1 MLRTRRRRLRKPRR
15 IPRLKGQTV
24 GKLIPNII
32 TVSAACA
39 GLTAIRFAVEARWEL
54 AVAAIVVAAILDALD
69 GRMARILNAASEF
82 GAQLDSLSDIVS
94 FGVAPAMVIY
104 FWSLQSTGGIG
115 WAVTLFFIVCC
126 GLRLARFNSMLG
138 KLPPYAYNYFT
149 GVPAPAGALMS
160 LVPVVVWLAFEVD
173 FVSSPLVTGVWSVA
187 MACLMV
193 SRIPTYSFKRFK
205 VPQPY
210 VLPLFV
216 VAGLMV
222 AGLAGRPW
230 LVLTLVALM
239 YLATF
244 PFSIRS
250 FRRLREEA
258 ERLHEDGEGAEQPDS
273 ASDDGD
279 DAGDGRKPPN
289 LRSV

>member
-1 MLRTRRRRLRKPRR
+1 MLRSRRRRRLRGSRR
-15 IPRLKGQTV
+15 IPRLKGLTV
-24 GKLIPNII
+24 GKLIPNLI

-39 GLTAIRFAVEARWEL
+39 GLTGIRFAVEGRWEH
-54 AVAAIVVAAILDALD
+54 AVAAIIVAAILDALD
-69 GRMARILNAASEF
+69 GRMARILNASSEF

-94 FGVAPAMVIY
+94 FGVAPAMVLY
-104 FWSLQSTGGIG
+104 FWSLQTAGGIG

-160 LVPVVVWLAFEVD
+160 LVPIVIHLSFGLDMVMEPV
-173 FVSSPLVTGVWSVA
+173 FVGTWSVI

-193 SRIPTYSFKRFK
+193 SQVPTYSFKRFK

-210 VLPLFV
+210 VLPFFV
-216 VAGLMV
+216 VVGLML

-230 LVLTLVALM
+230 HVLTLVAVM
-239 YLATF
+239 YLMTF

-250 FRRLREEA
+250 FHRLKAEA
-258 ERLHEDGEGAEQPDS
+258 ERLHDE
-273 ASDDGD
+273 GD
-279 DAGDGRKPPN
+279 DDDPASGSEDQDQPN